1 MKKVSYKRIAILMVG
16 LMGFSCVKETSEA
29 ELVAS
34 PELTAVELDMMKYMM
49 EEEKLAYDVYV
60 TLYEQF
66 GLATF
71 NNIAKSELSH
81 MNAASKLLEK
91 YGVENTASTTLGVF
105 NDEHL
110 QSLYN
115 ALIAQGSWSLVDAL
129 KVGATIEDVDIYDL
143 EDFME
148 KTENEDI
155 HSVFD
160 FLDCGSRNHL
170 RSFINQ
176 LTIQGAVYSPQYIS
190 QEHFD
195 AILTGDKETCGT
207 YTL

>member
-1 MKKVSYKRIAILMVG
+1 
-16 LMGFSCVKETSEA
+16 
-29 ELVAS
+29 
-34 PELTAVELDMMKYMM
+34 MMKYMM

-81 MNAASKLLEK
+81 MNAVSKLLEK
-91 YGVENTASTTLGVF
+91 YSVENTASTTLGVF
-105 NDEHL
+105 NHEHL

-176 LTIQGAVYSPQYIS
+176 LTIQGVVYSPQYIS

-195 AILTGDKETCGT
+195 AILTSDKETCGT